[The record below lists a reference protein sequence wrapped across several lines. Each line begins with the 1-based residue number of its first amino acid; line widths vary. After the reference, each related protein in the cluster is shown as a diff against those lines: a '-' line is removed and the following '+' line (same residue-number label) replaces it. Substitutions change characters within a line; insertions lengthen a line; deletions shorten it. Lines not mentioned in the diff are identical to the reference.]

1 MTQTQTSPN
10 VTSRELEDRFGALNL
25 ENGAVGD
32 EELEKFRK
40 QWKDE
45 VLKKRQPTT
54 GAGASAAAA
63 SNSANVGDGMA
74 SRPAVRWNGKEPES
88 ALRRREH
95 GSPERVKVEI
105 EEQRSPLSPSSRSYK
120 SLSPSTSPRALKAP
134 LKNVDPSHHSGSLD
148 GPSGSE
154 GVVPNTPKSPRNQL
168 RALTTEYR
176 GRRLGVQDLDAVSVY
191 AKAVEAEQGGQL
203 NDALNLYRQAFK
215 MDGE

>member
-10 VTSRELEDRFGALNL
+10 ATSRELEDRFGALNL

-54 GAGASAAAA
+54 GAAAA
-63 SNSANVGDGMA
+63 SNPANVGDGMA
-74 SRPAVRWNGKEPES
+74 SRPAVKRNGKEPES

-105 EEQRSPLSPSSRSYK
+105 EEQRSPLSPSARSYK

-134 LKNVDPSHHSGSLD
+134 LKTADPSYHSGSLD

-154 GVVPNTPKSPRNQL
+154 SVVPNTPKSPRNQL
-168 RALTTEYR
+168 RALTTQYR